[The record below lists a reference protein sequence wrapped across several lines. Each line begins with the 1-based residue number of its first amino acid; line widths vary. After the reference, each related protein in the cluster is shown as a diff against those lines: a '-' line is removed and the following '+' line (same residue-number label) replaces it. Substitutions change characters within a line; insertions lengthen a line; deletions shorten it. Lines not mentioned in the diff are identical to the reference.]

1 MKKSIKYIAAFAAL
15 ALAFSCTKNLPVANQ
30 KDLPEASKLTP
41 DLIIDQETNYVTFS
55 IKEKGVVPI
64 WIFEDT
70 VDDKDG
76 VKQKKYVYA
85 QNGITLRLRDAGV
98 HRVELRAYNA
108 SGVSVGAKIVE
119 FELENTYRDP
129 FNPEPY
135 MKALANTW
143 AWDADNDNHFGC
155 GPNLEN
161 PTQWW
166 SAKAHEKDGFG
177 LYDDTMTFTADG
189 QFTHNPGEGGTIY
202 VNYGS
207 GFKPEGHEEEI
218 ANEKDYQVE
227 VEETSSAYTI
237 ENNWNSAGV
246 EEVYLVLAPGQ
257 YLTYLPNGEALTTNT
272 RYMFQTG
279 MTTAQIKKNPVLFW
293 NNGGIVWKYSFVPH
307 VHKASAMELLAG
319 TDSKG
324 KVWVMDFDAPGH
336 LACGPSL
343 EDPIQWWSASP
354 GDKSDTGL
362 FDNEYTFYPDGTYE
376 FNVGPDGV
384 TYVNK
389 GFTATGEPEA
399 AEDYDLAWESFK
411 TTFDFDEEVITFPE
425 TKIFG
430 YIPNNAA
437 YEHPHYVVKEIT
449 ETKLVL
455 VCDSDPGIGWQYI
468 FKARDIVGP
477 SQTINGVGF
486 EGGKADLS
494 FTKGEAVTV
503 EGIELGYIDPD
514 FFAGEAGSMTFAA
527 ESGDYRVYNMDGF
540 LKVVPMSGNDPAT
553 WSDGKA
559 LWLIGTGFMKPDT
572 AKEPDWSEGADKDIP
587 FAKDGKNYQAT
598 IYVTG
603 PNFKVFGQAGWGME
617 LGGDS
622 YTVVEA
628 NDYFKINGFP
638 SGAEKD
644 NGNIWSGDAFAEGWY
659 VIKLVDNGD
668 GTFQFYAD
676 KKKDTYYDIEGET
689 NLWRKATLNPNLYY
703 TGESWDG
710 ALTSLVTPEISAN
723 NDYTV
728 TIPEG
733 IGNAEWK
740 GQNKIR
746 TGIHVEAGV
755 AHDCCFTLVADE
767 DMTVV
772 VKITGWNPD
781 KKKENGDPDPND
793 DDMFAMFYKENVE
806 LIADEPLTIKLP
818 KLTMEN
824 TCDDFCFITDYGRS
838 PAGSTITLKDVC
850 FQKHLEK

>member
-41 DLIIDQETNYVTFS
+41 DLIINQETNYVTFS

-129 FNPEPY
+129 FDPEPY

-389 GFTATGEPEA
+389 GFTATGQEPA
-399 AEDYDLAWESFK
+399 DEDYDLAWESFK

-430 YIPNNAA
+430 YIPNDAA

-486 EGGKADLS
+486 EGGRADVS

-514 FFAGEAGSMTFAA
+514 FVSGNMTFAA
-527 ESGDYRVYNMDGF
+527 ESGDYRVYNQNGF
-540 LKVVPMSGNDPAT
+540 LKFVPLVDGEAAVFPASIWVIGKGAGKPEGGESGWATGESINYPFVKNGDTYTITLYCRADTDIKLFEQPNWGNDDT
-553 WSDGKA
+553 GERV
-559 LWLIGTGFMKPDT
+559 WLTNRYASFEGNGFFTIP
-572 AKEPDWSEGADKDIP
+572 GAD
-587 FAKDGKNYQAT
+587 
-598 IYVTG
+598 
-603 PNFKVFGQAGWGME
+603 
-617 LGGDS
+617 
-622 YTVVEA
+622 
-628 NDYFKINGFP
+628 
-638 SGAEKD
+638 
-644 NGNIWSGDAFAEGWY
+644 GNIKAESGLEEGWY
-659 VIKLVDNGD
+659 VFTAVDTD
-668 GTFQFYAD
+668 GTGALALSV
-676 KKKDTYYDIEGET
+676 KKDYDIEGET

-703 TGESWDG
+703 TEPGWSG
-710 ALTSLVTPEISAN
+710 GLTGKVSPEISAT

-728 TIPEG
+728 VVPEG
-733 IGNAEWK
+733 IGGEKWM

-755 AHDCCFTLVADE
+755 AHDCCFTLVADK

-781 KKKENGDPDPND
+781 KLNAGGNPEPND
-793 DDMFAMFYKENVE
+793 DDKFFMFVNEE
-806 LIADEPLTIKLP
+806 LELSAGEPLTMKLP

-850 FQKHLEK
+850 FQKSLEK